1 MKIDRWIKLLLGI
14 NAVLVASL
22 VVALFSGILGSQ
34 AGHPDQAPLASP
46 SASVDLMEMGLA
58 HIPTNNDC
66 VLCHDANGFVGLKTV
81 PAILHPVEGWRRCV
95 VCHSN
100 TALGRKAPGHEGIAE
115 EECLNCHKT
124 GEAGPAIT
132 QPHAALHDQACLD
145 CHGSVAHLPSSMA
158 STDQSDCVLCHKL
171 TPLPPPTFPHS
182 ADAALGCRSCHQSE
196 QVGGLPIDHALRAD
210 RTCLLC
216 HDIAQAGT
224 SPVPASPGPASPGP
238 QSLIPLTRWPL
249 EFRGS

>member
-1 MKIDRWIKLLLGI
+1 MNLDRWIKLLVAF
-14 NAVLVASL
+14 NAIIVGGLAVSMLA
-22 VVALFSGILGSQ
+22 GILTSSP
-34 AGHPDQAPLASP
+34 GHPDQAQVPTPTP
-46 SASVDLMEMGLA
+46 SSGTMAMGLA

-66 VLCHDANGFVGLKTV
+66 VLCHEGGGSAGVKVV
-81 PAILHPVEGWRRCV
+81 PAILHPIEGWRRCT
-95 VCHSN
+95 VCH
-100 TALGRKAPGHEGIAE
+100 TDTTLGRKAPGHEGIVE

-124 GEAGPAIT
+124 GQAGPAIT

-158 STDQSDCVLCHKL
+158 SSDESDCILCHKAA
-171 TPLPPPTFPHS
+171 PLPPPQFPHA

-216 HDIAQAGT
+216 HDIVAADG
-224 SPVPASPGPASPGP
+224 SPFIPPSPGD
-238 QSLIPLTRWPL
+238 QSQSWVPLTRWSL
-249 EFRGS
+249 EPPVS